1 MIEKN
6 LMVLKMYSDY
16 KSPYAWMAFEPCLDF
31 AREFHVHVRWVPF
44 QLRLKDKGARS
55 DTTEYKVHYSYMD
68 GRRAG
73 NDRGIWIKGPLKIY
87 NTRPALIGGLFAE
100 KHGLLRQYSLEVYR
114 RFFLRE
120 FEADLPEPVLDL
132 VESMGMPRAEFEDY
146 LNGQGLLDYE
156 RCQQEADADHCF
168 GVPYFLLDGEPFWG
182 HDRLDV
188 LRQTLIDKG
197 LSRNGTAT
205 SPVVTS
211 ARTTA
216 HA

>member
-31 AREFHVHVRWVPF
+31 AREFHVHVRWIPF

-55 DTTEYKVHYSYMD
+55 DTTEYMVHYSYMD

-120 FEADLPEPVLDL
+120 FVGDLPEPGLAQ
-132 VESMGMPRAEFEDY
+132 VERSTSTARVCWTMSA
-146 LNGQGLLDYE
+146 
-156 RCQQEADADHCF
+156 A
-168 GVPYFLLDGEPFWG
+168 
-182 HDRLDV
+182 
-188 LRQTLIDKG
+188 
-197 LSRNGTAT
+197 SRK
-205 SPVVTS
+205 PM
-211 ARTTA
+211 RTTA
-216 HA
+216 SACPTSSSTASRSGDMTGWTCCARR

>member
-1 MIEKN
+1 MIEKD
-6 LMVLKMYSDY
+6 LMVLKMFSDY
-16 KSPYAWMAFEPCLDF
+16 KSPYAYMAFEPCLDF
-31 AREFHVHVRWVPF
+31 AKEFRVHVRWIPF

-55 DTTEYKVHYSYMD
+55 EFSEFKVKYSYMD

-73 NDRGIWIKGPLKIY
+73 NERGMYFRGPLKIY
-87 NTRPALIGGLFAE
+87 NTRPSLIGGLFAE
-100 KHGLLRQYSLEVYR
+100 KHGLLREYSLEVYR

-132 VESMGMPRAEFEDY
+132 VQSLGMSRGECEAY
-146 LNGQGLLDYE
+146 LHGQGLEDYE

-168 GVPYFLLDGEPFWG
+168 GVPYFIVDGEPFWG

-197 LSRNGTAT
+197 LSR
-205 SPVVTS
+205 
-211 ARTTA
+211 
-216 HA
+216 HAAPTDGVIAGKVRSHA